1 MHPTTIKRES
11 EGMCDQCAK
20 LLSEGLDLC
29 VRARKLDAQD
39 RANASISASRH
50 GGVWESSGLF
60 RQYAKRHNEE
70 WPYKEIAPKSATIP
84 IWVADQSERDL
95 AAWEQ
100 KARHHLMQGCAAK
113 V

>member
-1 MHPTTIKRES
+1 
-11 EGMCDQCAK
+11 MCDQCAK

-60 RQYAKRHNEE
+60 NEE
-70 WPYKEIAPKSATIP
+70 WPYREIAPKSATIP
-84 IWVADQSERDL
+84 IWVADQYERDL